1 MPDPEVK
8 KFENDMKNRL
18 TNTFK
23 SLILEERPTRKESFL
38 PNAQPFLPIPIMN
51 RRGLNN
57 FLSIQQSTR
66 VTK

>member
-8 KFENDMKNRL
+8 KFENDLKNRL

-38 PNAQPFLPIPIMN
+38 RYAQPFLKYF
-51 RRGLNN
+51 RL
-57 FLSIQQSTR
+57 
-66 VTK
+66 